1 MLKVIV
7 IIIILTL
14 LRTATTIANTKTENE
29 KRMKAVKDG
38 VEIFRRNREENNKYK
53 EVEKN

>member
-1 MLKVIV
+1 MLKAIV

-14 LRTATTIANTKTENE
+14 LRTATIKTSARYENK

-38 VEIFRRNREENNKYK
+38 VEIFRRNRKENNK
-53 EVEKN
+53 